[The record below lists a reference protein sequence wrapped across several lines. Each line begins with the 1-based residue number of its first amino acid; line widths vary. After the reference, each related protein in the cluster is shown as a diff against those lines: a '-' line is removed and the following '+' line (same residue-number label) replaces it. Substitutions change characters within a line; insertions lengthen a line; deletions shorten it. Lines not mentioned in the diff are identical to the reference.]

1 MHLLFLL
8 MRDLWKWG
16 HDMDNDRLKIVKYIN
31 DPVYGGIGIT
41 KIELALIDTP
51 IFQRLRGL
59 RQLARV
65 NFVFPGAEHS
75 RYVHSLGVLYIMG
88 IMTEHLLKQGML
100 NEEDVVKLRVAA
112 LLHDIGHYPLSHLGE
127 SVYGYCLDNQNATS
141 IVEVQPTANEK
152 RLYEMASS
160 HSKSAHHEHLGKY
173 IVTNNDTIK
182 NILVENGLNPLEI
195 GEIFTGEYGSRN
207 MVYTQLLHSSLDAD
221 RLDYLL
227 RDSYQTGVKY
237 GLVDLQYLIRL
248 LMVVEDPNLS
258 ENNKVLVCNKKGQHV
273 VEHFLMSR
281 YFHYSQV
288 IFHKTNAAFEGMIR
302 CMYIKLVQSD
312 HFLFNSLDAIHDNIN
327 NECFLQFNDAFLETA
342 LKEYYNV
349 TPDEEYKR
357 LYEMYRDRIRPK
369 VVFEAKDLYEKSPR
383 QEFAV
388 LKWELKRNPSK
399 ITEIVGSDRWGYQIV
414 PITLEKVHGYYG
426 ISERD
431 INEEDLREAVKL
443 YDPDTNK
450 ISYLA
455 EDQLSVISKLANYKS
470 EFVRIYVLEER
481 GKVYDYN
488 KMHQDISALITS

>member
-1 MHLLFLL
+1 MAEN
-8 MRDLWKWG
+8 K
-16 HDMDNDRLKIVKYIN
+16 LKIVKYIN

-41 KIELALIDTP
+41 KLELALIDTP

-88 IMTEHLLKQGML
+88 LMTEHLFKQGML
-100 NEEDVVKLRVAA
+100 NEDDVVKLRVAA

-127 SVYGYCLDNQNATS
+127 SVYGYCLDNQNATC
-141 IVEVQPTANEK
+141 IVEIHPTVNEK
-152 RLYEMASS
+152 YLYEMASS
-160 HSKSAHHEHLGKY
+160 HSKSANHEHLGKY
-173 IVTNNDTIK
+173 IVINNNDIK
-182 NILVENGLNPLEI
+182 KILVENGLNPLEI

-248 LMVVEDPNLS
+248 LMVVEDPTLS

-302 CMYIKLVQSD
+302 CMYIKLVQSG
-312 HFLFNSLDAIHDNIN
+312 HFLFDSLDDIHNNIN

-342 LKEYYNV
+342 LKEYYN
-349 TPDEEYKR
+349 TTTDEEYKR

-369 VVFEAKDLYEKSPR
+369 VVFEAKDLYETSPR
-383 QEFAV
+383 QEFSV
-388 LKWELKRNPSK
+388 LKWELKRNPNK

-431 INEEDLREAVKL
+431 INQEDLREAVKL

-455 EDQLSVISKLANYKS
+455 EDRLSVISKLANYKS

-481 GKVYDYN
+481 GKVYDYS
-488 KMHQDISALITS
+488 KMHQDICALITS

>member
-1 MHLLFLL
+1 
-8 MRDLWKWG
+8 
-16 HDMDNDRLKIVKYIN
+16 MDNDKLKIVKYIN
-31 DPVYGGIGIT
+31 DPVYGGIGVT

-51 IFQRLRGL
+51 VFQRMRGL

-65 NFVFPGAEHS
+65 NFVFPSAEHS
-75 RYVHSLGVLYIMG
+75 RYVHSLGVLHIMSL
-88 IMTEHLLKQGML
+88 MTEHLLKEGML
-100 NEEDVVKLRVAA
+100 NEDDVVKLRVAA

-141 IVEVQPTANEK
+141 IVEVQSVANEK
-152 RLYEMASS
+152 HLYDMASS
-160 HSKSAHHEHLGKY
+160 HSKAANHEHLGKY
-173 IVTNNDTIK
+173 IVINNKDISG
-182 NILVENGLNPLEI
+182 ILVTNGLDPLEI

-248 LMVVEDPNLS
+248 LMVVEDPTLA
-258 ENNKVLVCNKKGQHV
+258 ENRKVLVCNKKGQHV

-288 IFHKTNAAFEGMIR
+288 IFHKTNAAFEGMIQ
-302 CMYIKLVQSD
+302 CMYIKLVQSG
-312 HFLFNSLDAIHDNIN
+312 HFLFNSLDDIHKKIN
-327 NECFLQFNDAFLETA
+327 DECFLQFNDAFLEVA
-342 LKEYYNV
+342 LKEYYK
-349 TPDEEYKR
+349 TATDEEYKR

-369 VVFEAKDLYEKSPR
+369 VVFEAKDLYETSPR
-383 QEFAV
+383 QEFSV
-388 LKWELKRNPSK
+388 LKWILKRKPNK

-431 INEEDLREAVKL
+431 INPEDLREAVKL
-443 YDPDTNK
+443 YDTDTGK

-455 EDQLSVISKLANYKS
+455 EDQLSIINKLANYKS

-481 GKVYDYN
+481 GKVYNYS
-488 KMHQDISALITS
+488 KMHQDICALITS

>member
-1 MHLLFLL
+1 MA
-8 MRDLWKWG
+8 DE
-16 HDMDNDRLKIVKYIN
+16 RLKIVKYIN

-41 KIELALIDTP
+41 KIELELIDTP

-88 IMTEHLLKQGML
+88 LMTEHLLKQGML
-100 NEEDVVKLRVAA
+100 SEDDVVKLRVAA

-127 SVYGYCLDNQNATS
+127 SVYGYCQDNQNANS
-141 IVEVQPTANEK
+141 IVEMEPATHEK
-152 RLYEMASS
+152 FLYEMASS

-173 IVTNNDTIK
+173 IVVNNEVISD
-182 NILVENGLNPLEI
+182 ILLKNGLDPLEI

-207 MVYTQLLHSSLDAD
+207 MVYTQLMHSSLDAD

-237 GLVDLQYLIRL
+237 GLVDLQYLVRL
-248 LMVVEDPNLS
+248 LMVVEDSTLS

-302 CMYIKLVQSD
+302 CMYIKLVQSG
-312 HFLFNSLDAIHDNIN
+312 HFLFHSLDDIHASIN
-327 NECFLQFNDAFLETA
+327 DESFLQFNDSFLEAA
-342 LKEYYNV
+342 LKGYYNN
-349 TPDEEYKR
+349 TDDEEYKR

-369 VVFEAKDLYEKSPR
+369 VIFEAKDLYEVSPK

-388 LKWELKRNPSK
+388 LKWELKRNPDK

-414 PITLEKVHGYYG
+414 PITLEKVHGHYG

-431 INEEDLREAVKL
+431 VNEEDLREAVKL
-443 YDPDTNK
+443 YDADTDK

-455 EDQLSVISKLANYKS
+455 EDELSVISKLANYKS

-481 GKVYDYN
+481 DKEYDYE
-488 KMHQDISALITS
+488 KMHQDMRALITS

>member
-1 MHLLFLL
+1 MA
-8 MRDLWKWG
+8 
-16 HDMDNDRLKIVKYIN
+16 DNRLRIVKYIN
-31 DPVYGGIGIT
+31 DPVYGGIGVT

-51 IFQRLRGL
+51 VFQRLRGL

-88 IMTEHLLKQGML
+88 LMTEHLQKQGVL
-100 NEEDVVKLRVAA
+100 NEDDVVKLRVAA

-127 SVYGYCLDNQNATS
+127 SVYGYCLDNQNATN
-141 IVEVQPTANEK
+141 IVEVRPSVNEK
-152 RLYEMASS
+152 FLYEMASS
-160 HSKSAHHEHLGKY
+160 HSRSANHEHLGKY
-173 IVTNNDTIK
+173 IVIHNRDISK
-182 NILVENGLNPLEI
+182 VLWENGLDPLEI

-237 GLVDLQYLIRL
+237 GLVDLQYLVRL
-248 LMVVEDPNLS
+248 LMVVEDPALA

-302 CMYIKLVQSD
+302 CMYIKLVQSGS
-312 HFLFNSLDAIHDNIN
+312 FLFDSLEDIHNSIN
-327 NECFLQFNDAFLETA
+327 DDCFLQFHDAFLETA
-342 LKEYYNV
+342 LKGYYDQ
-349 TPDEEYKR
+349 TTDEEYKR

-369 VVFEAKDLYEKSPR
+369 VVFEAKDLYEISPK
-383 QEFAV
+383 QEFSV
-388 LKWELKRNPSK
+388 LKWELKKNPNK

-414 PITLEKVHGYYG
+414 PIMLEKVHGSYG

-431 INEEDLREAVKL
+431 INPEDLREAVKL
-443 YDPDTNK
+443 YDADADK

-455 EDQLSVISKLANYKS
+455 EDPLSVISKLANYKS

-481 GKVYDYN
+481 GATYDYD
-488 KMHQDISALITS
+488 KIHREIRALITS

>member
-1 MHLLFLL
+1 MAE
-8 MRDLWKWG
+8 G
-16 HDMDNDRLKIVKYIN
+16 RLKVVKYIN
-31 DPVYGGIGIT
+31 DPVYGGIGVT
-41 KIELALIDTP
+41 SIELALIDTP

-88 IMTEHLLKQGML
+88 LMTEHLLKQGVL
-100 NEEDVVKLRVAA
+100 DEEDVVKLRVAA

-127 SVYGYCLDNQNATS
+127 TVYGYCLDNQNATN
-141 IVEVQPTANEK
+141 IVAVQPAANGK
-152 RLYEMASS
+152 YLYEMASS
-160 HSKSAHHEHLGKY
+160 HSRSADHEHLGKY
-173 IVTNNDTIK
+173 IVTNNEEIRR
-182 NILVENGLNPLEI
+182 ILTENGLDPLEI

-237 GLVDLQYLIRL
+237 GLVDLQYLVRL
-248 LMVVEDPNLS
+248 LLVVEDPELA

-302 CMYIKLVQSD
+302 CMYIKLVQSGD
-312 HFLFNSLDAIHDNIN
+312 FLFNSLDDIHKSIN
-327 NECFLQFNDAFLETA
+327 DESFLQFNDAFLETS
-342 LKEYYNV
+342 LKEYYNK
-349 TPDEEYKR
+349 TTDEEYKR

-369 VVFEAKDLYEKSPR
+369 VVFESKDLYESSPR
-383 QEFAV
+383 QEFSV
-388 LKWELKRNPSK
+388 LKWELKKNPNK

-414 PITLEKVHGYYG
+414 PITLEKVHGSYG

-431 INEEDLREAVKL
+431 INPEDLREAVKL
-443 YDPDTNK
+443 YDADTKK

-481 GKVYDYN
+481 GRDYDYD
-488 KMHQDISALITS
+488 KIHQDIRALITS